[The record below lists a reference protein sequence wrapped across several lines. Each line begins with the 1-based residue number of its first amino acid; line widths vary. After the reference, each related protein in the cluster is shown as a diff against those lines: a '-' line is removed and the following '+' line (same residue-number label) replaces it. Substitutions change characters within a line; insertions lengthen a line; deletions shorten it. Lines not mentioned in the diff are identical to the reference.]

1 MAKNNLSIE
10 LVDTDRVIVAK
21 INKALAKEINSKM
34 LKKVSL
40 IKSMLKPVIATA
52 LFSSPE
58 IISLGSGVLRFDFG
72 LTGDPA
78 PQIVNAVVESVDVR
92 IKQVKGS
99 QNGISGGLTV
109 LVQPSSF
116 ANLLSLPVAMQKLE
130 IEARIPWL
138 EWLLTAGDTIIIANY
153 GVEYG
158 AGLGRSGGARMV
170 SLSKAPIG
178 PFKVNSAFSGSV
190 DNNFITRAMVAA
202 EPEIKKA
209 IIGAFK

>member
-1 MAKNNLSIE
+1 
-10 LVDTDRVIVAK
+10 
-21 INKALAKEINSKM
+21 M

>member
-1 MAKNNLSIE
+1 M
-10 LVDTDRVIVAK
+10 
-21 INKALAKEINSKM
+21 
-34 LKKVSL
+34 
-40 IKSMLKPVIATA
+40 
-52 LFSSPE
+52 
-58 IISLGSGVLRFDFG
+58 RFDFG

-138 EWLLTAGDTIIIANY
+138 EWLLTAGDAIIIADFGVEFGNY
-153 GVEYG
+153 GRTG
-158 AGLGRSGGARMV
+158 KARM
-170 SLSKAPIG
+170 SKKKAPY
-178 PFKVNSAFSGSV
+178 KVPSTFSGTI
-190 DNNFITRAMVAA
+190 DNNFVTRA
-202 EPEIKKA
+202 ID
-209 IIGAFK
+209 GAFPQIKEIIRRSL